1 MQPNTYQIPSAYRKK
16 CKFYKKHKK
25 IFILK
30 LFAVTKKP
38 TENQKKIYITKKKK
52 IYTE

>member
-1 MQPNTYQIPSAYRKK
+1 MQILQNKK
-16 CKFYKKHKK
+16 NNKK

-38 TENQKKIYITKKKK
+38 KKNITKI
-52 IYTE
+52 IYTEKIKEEKNEYIHT